1 MMFYKQDSEEQ
12 DDLEQL
18 LFMSGL
24 NHQDYLKIYLNSL
37 KDYIYKYLAD
47 KESSVILILENWVSM
62 IQFSHK
68 NSE

>member
-37 KDYIYKYLAD
+37 KDYIFKYLAD